1 MAREAAAAAAAAG
14 AGGGRPWFM
23 EAVPLIVV
31 LLIAA
36 HLIALVYW
44 IFRLAT
50 EKQQLQHQPLHS
62 FRRKEH

>member
-1 MAREAAAAAAAAG
+1 MAKEASVSN
-14 AGGGRPWFM
+14 PWFLDV
-23 EAVPLIVV
+23 VPLLVV

-36 HLIALVYW
+36 HVIALVYW

-50 EKQQLQHQPLHS
+50 EKQQTPPFS